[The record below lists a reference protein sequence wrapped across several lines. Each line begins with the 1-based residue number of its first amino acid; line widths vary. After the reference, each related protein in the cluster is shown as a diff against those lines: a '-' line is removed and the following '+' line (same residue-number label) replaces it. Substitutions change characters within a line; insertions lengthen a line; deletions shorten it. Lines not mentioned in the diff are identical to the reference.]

1 MAAPEP
7 VRLLVHGASGRMGL
21 QILEVAR
28 QRRDCEI
35 AAALVRATSVC
46 AGEPISRKLPGF
58 EPDIDFRPTLDPETA
73 IDVVIDFSLPEALD
87 TALAIA
93 CERRVA
99 FVCGTT
105 GLSVAQRNRLQEA
118 AAQIPVLW
126 SANFSLG
133 VALLKRVVA
142 LAAAQL
148 GDEFDAEILEIH
160 HRHKRDAPSG
170 TALALGQA
178 IATARRQV
186 FENVARLSRDGV
198 GCGRAPDEIGFAAL
212 RAADVVGEHTVIFAS
227 EGERLEFTHRANSR
241 TVFASGAVRSAIWL
255 TRQPPGWYDLADVLG

>member
-1 MAAPEP
+1 MASTAPI
-7 VRLLVHGASGRMGL
+7 RLLVYGASGRMGL
-21 QILEVAR
+21 QILSAAG

-35 AAALVRATSVC
+35 VAALVRAASACV
-46 AGEPISRKLPGF
+46 GEPVSRKLPGF
-58 EPDIDFRPTLDPETA
+58 EPDLEFRSTLDPETE
-73 IDVVIDFSLPEALD
+73 IDALIDFSVPEAFD

-93 CERRVA
+93 RERRVA

-105 GLSVAQRNRLQEA
+105 GLTLEQRARLQDA
-118 AAQIPVLW
+118 AAHIPVLW

-133 VALLKRVVA
+133 VALLKRIVA

-148 GDEFDAEILEIH
+148 GAEFDAEILELH

-178 IATARRQV
+178 IAAARRQV
-186 FENVARLSRDGV
+186 FEDVAKLSRAG
-198 GCGRAPDEIGFAAL
+198 GASTRAPSEIGFAAL

-227 EGERLEFTHRANSR
+227 AGERLEFTHRANSR
-241 TVFASGAVRSAIWL
+241 TVFAAGAVRSAIWL
-255 TRQPPGWYDLADVLG
+255 ARQPPGWYDVSDVLG